1 MISAADLESPVLKHG
16 FFTREG
22 GHSSGLYAS
31 LNCGLGSDDERQ
43 RVINNRAMVAERLDV
58 EANRLLTVYQIHS
71 ADVAHVTEPFSGT
84 LPKVDA
90 MVTDRPEL
98 AIGILTADCAP
109 VLFADAEA
117 GVIGAAHAGW
127 KGALT
132 GVLEATVAAMVDRGA
147 DRQRIAAVI
156 GPTISRHAYE
166 VGPEFVD
173 RFSDQSPDN
182 ERYFHPSEREGHA
195 YFDLP
200 AYCLKRLRDAGVGT
214 IADVAICTYSDED
227 RFFSYRRTTHRGEP
241 DYGRQISAIALRP

>member
-1 MISAADLESPVLKHG
+1 MIVAPELETPALNHG

-22 GHSSGLYAS
+22 GHSTGLYAS

-58 EANRLLTVYQIHS
+58 AADRLLTAYQVHS
-71 ADVAHVTEPFSGT
+71 PEVAFVAEPFSGAP
-84 LPKVDA
+84 PKVDA
-90 MVTDRPEL
+90 MVTDRPGL

-109 VLFADAEA
+109 ILFADAKA

-132 GVLEATVAAMVDRGA
+132 GILEATVAAMVVRGA
-147 DRQRIAAVI
+147 KHQQIIAVV

-166 VGPEFVD
+166 VGPEFVA
-173 RFSDQSPDN
+173 RFSDEGPDN
-182 ERYFHPSEREGHA
+182 ENCFHTSERAGHA
-195 YFDLP
+195 YFNLP
-200 AYCLKRLRDAGVGT
+200 AYCMKRLHKAGIGA
-214 IADVAICTYSDED
+214 IADVAVCTYSDED